1 MTRSLPPR
9 AGFTVLELLIAMA
22 LFSVLGLA
30 VVALLGQGMT
40 IFSEGTADTSMQDR
54 LQSVLPA
61 IRADLAAVQPVSP
74 PEVPPP
80 PPPEG
85 DPGTDPAAQAVP
97 TPPDVRLRAGW
108 LKLSDVPSEWPPVY
122 YVAFARTFAR
132 EAEDPIL
139 RRAGTDPVGPGI
151 PAKSYDPATVDA
163 GAATNLLA
171 PGGLQEVVWVA
182 VPEDPAPERRTGAP
196 TPDSSW
202 SRSVLTL
209 YRLFRAPVG
218 GEKTLLDPKNFDSL
232 AKIRAAGR
240 PMHDGVLHF
249 GVTFRNVFARS
260 FTDGLGTGRVDDG
273 QAYVGAVWDSTRAL
287 DKAFA
292 LYRDAGSL
300 ADVRDDVFPAWA
312 RVEVTLAVEGPFGF
326 GRGDTVLSTG
336 VGPDDRRLRLE
347 SVEPVL
353 RPGQGETWL
362 KVGTEWVSTTFENV
376 DPSERLVTVARKGRG
391 TAAAEHPAGTPV
403 FVGGTVSTDVPMV
416 YKDRYTRRR

>member
-1 MTRSLPPR
+1 MTRAARP

-40 IFSEGTADTSMQDR
+40 IFSEGTSDTSMQDR
-54 LQSVLPA
+54 LQSVLPP
-61 IRADLAAVQPVSP
+61 IRADLAAMQPVSP

-85 DPGTDPAAQAVP
+85 DLGDGAAAQAVVV
-97 TPPDVRLRAGW
+97 PPDVRLRAGW
-108 LKLSDVPSEWPPVY
+108 LKLTDVPSEWPPVY

-139 RRAGTDPVGPGI
+139 RQAGTSPVGPGI
-151 PAKSYDPATVDA
+151 PARAYDPATVDS
-163 GAATNLLA
+163 GSAANLLA
-171 PGGLQEVVWVA
+171 PGGLQEVVWIA
-182 VPEDPAPERRTGAP
+182 VYEDPALDRRTGTPA
-196 TPDSSW
+196 PDSSW

-232 AKIRAAGR
+232 AEIRAAGR

-260 FTDGLGTGRVDDG
+260 WTDGVGTGRVEDG
-273 QAYVGAVWDSTRAL
+273 QAYVGSVWDSTRAL
-287 DKAFA
+287 DKAFP
-292 LYRDAGSL
+292 LHRDAGSL
-300 ADVRDDVFPAWA
+300 GDVRDDVFPSWA
-312 RVEVTLAVEGPFGF
+312 RIDVTLAVEGPFGF
-326 GRGDTVLSTG
+326 GRGDTVLATPA
-336 VGPDDRRLRLE
+336 GPDEKRLHLE
-347 SVEPVL
+347 SVEPLL
-353 RPGQGETWL
+353 RPGQGVTWF

-376 DPSERLVTVARKGRG
+376 DPADRVATVARKGRG

-403 FVGGTVSTDVPMV
+403 YLGGTVSTDVPLV
-416 YKDRYTRRR
+416 FKDRYTRRR